1 MNNIARL
8 GVILGL
14 NTAEFTTGVQGAKR
28 QTKELEAAFAQLKI
42 GALAVGTAVA
52 AAAVKTAEFAD
63 EIADT
68 ADAYGT
74 TIEKV
79 LDLSEALAQS
89 GGKSENAGRMFGQ
102 FANKVDDAAN
112 AGKQAQESFARIGIS
127 LKDLKDLSMDELFGK
142 ALENIS
148 KIEDPVKRNA
158 AAFDVFGKAVRGVD
172 LSKLSDQML
181 HGAGAT
187 DSQVASVRRLADAF
201 DEFHAIIFRTKLVMA
216 EVFGNALNTA
226 EVNFRGFGDVVV
238 AMVDIIAKSFEG
250 LAFGIGATIEVVKMG
265 AAAISNIIRAAN
277 PFGPSLAD
285 LNAATGK
292 QFLENIKQLATP
304 PQGGS
309 GGSNTSFGGRDVK
322 AAKDSEADKQRE
334 MMNTAKLISVEYER
348 QLKFAQQQLQVR
360 ESMVGMTEDERRIQ
374 ETVNGVLDLTSRKI
388 DEIRKQQENAAGR
401 GASKEV
407 VAQYEAQIDMVR
419 SMGDEYANQMRRIEE
434 TSIQAQRTFSFGWEQ
449 AFRQYA
455 ENAYNNATLAASM
468 FNTFTNAMN
477 QGIATFVQTGKLQ
490 FRDFV
495 KSVLQGLL
503 QIQLQMLA
511 MRLITSAVNFA
522 SGWMSTTPGTSLNPA
537 YAGPP
542 SPFPA
547 KAAGGSVTAD
557 TPYLVGERG
566 PELFMPSRSGTI
578 IPNGQMAGAMSGAPQ
593 AVYNGPYIA
602 QMNAIDTQS
611 AVQFLAKNKM
621 AVYSANMSASR
632 SLPTSTR

>member
-42 GALAVGTAVA
+42 GALAVGAAVA
-52 AAAVKTAEFAD
+52 TAAVKTAEFAD
-63 EIADT
+63 EVADT

-127 LKDLKDLSMDELFGK
+127 LKDLKDLSMDDLFAK

-158 AAFDVFGKAVRGVD
+158 AAFDIFGKAVRGVD
-172 LSKLSDQML
+172 LAKLSDQML
-181 HGAGAT
+181 HGAGAS
-187 DSQVASVRRLADAF
+187 DSQVAAVRRLADAF
-201 DEFHAIIFRTKLVMA
+201 DEFHAVIFQTKLVMA

-226 EVNFRGFGDVVV
+226 EVNFRGFGGAVTAVIDVIKK
-238 AMVDIIAKSFEG
+238 AFEG
-250 LAFGIGATIEVVKMG
+250 LVFGIGATIEVVKMG
-265 AAAISNIIRAAN
+265 AAAISNVIRAAN
-277 PFGPSLAD
+277 PFGGQSLAE

-292 QFLENIKQLATP
+292 QFLENMKALATP
-304 PQGGS
+304 PSGGS
-309 GGSNTSFGGRDVK
+309 GGDASAFGGRDVK
-322 AAKDSEADKQRE
+322 AAKDSEAQKQKD
-334 MMNTAKLISVEYER
+334 MMETAKLISIEYDR
-348 QLKFAQQQLQVR
+348 QLKFAQQQLEVR
-360 ESMVGMTEDERRIQ
+360 ASMVGMTDDERRVQ
-374 ETVNGVLDLTSRKI
+374 EAVNQVLDATSRKI
-388 DEIRKQQENAAGR
+388 DEIRKQQEAAAGR

-407 VAQYEAQIDMVR
+407 VAQYDVQIEKVR
-419 SMGDEYANQMRRIEE
+419 QMGDTYAEQAQRIEFA
-434 TSIQAQRTFSFGWEQ
+434 SIQSQRTFSFGWEQ
-449 AFRQYA
+449 SFRQFS
-455 ENAYNNATLAASM
+455 ENAYNNASMAASM
-468 FNTFTNAMN
+468 FNTFVGAMN
-477 QGIATFVQTGKLQ
+477 QGIATFVQTGKFQ

-511 MRLITSAVNFA
+511 MKLITSAVNFGMGMMQDA
-522 SGWMSTTPGTSLNPA
+522 YLNSDSFVGPRLPG
-537 YAGPP
+537 
-542 SPFPA
+542 

-557 TPYLVGERG
+557 SPYLVGERG

-578 IPNGQMAGAMSGAPQ
+578 IPNNQLAGAMGGAPQ
-593 AVYNGPYIA
+593 VVYNGPYIA
-602 QMNAIDTQS
+602 NMNAIDTQS
-611 AVQFLAKNKM
+611 GVQFLAKNKM